1 MTSKQHRRLA
11 SKMLINVSHW
21 MEHSPVDYEL
31 IDLER
36 ALDEVKQHYANYLAV
51 KNNNKDR
58 VVIERKS
65 YK

>member
-11 SKMLINVSHW
+11 SNLLTNLAHW
-21 MEHSPVDYEL
+21 MENSSTDYEL
-31 IDLER
+31 VDLER
-36 ALDEVKQHYANYLAV
+36 ALNEAKQHYANYLAV
-51 KNNNKDR
+51 KNDNKDQ